1 MLLKFIFLYCAL
13 FLTNIQMINAN
24 YSNNT
29 INPEKISDEV
39 FRFYKSARSRSDRDG
54 RRLISFNTRNDN
66 IEVDFIVF

>member
-1 MLLKFIFLYCAL
+1 
-13 FLTNIQMINAN
+13 MINSN

-39 FRFYKSARSRSDRDG
+39 FRFYKSAKSRSDRDG

-66 IEVDFIVF
+66 IEVHFIVFCHYFFVLDISDSLKK

>member
-1 MLLKFIFLYCAL
+1 
-13 FLTNIQMINAN
+13 MINAN